1 MADKI
6 IVNKP
11 GTVYSISVN
20 IGMLFSADDPTG
32 GKTPSIMGLT
42 PAEGQSLPTGEHA
55 ADAIDFLPLLTGGA
69 TAVVLFNP
77 QNLEDLQTIFTS
89 PPSVVVNPCTHLI
102 ISPSEFFVVTELP
115 SKALPAQV
123 TSGSAGSSNVT
134 VDNTSVVIGR
144 GAAVGEY
151 AYAIAI
157 GASAGHV
164 DSKNSLSIG
173 VHSEAAGNGALAI
186 GCGGDADE
194 GWLNNSINGYG
205 YAWTEAYG
213 QGATAIGLSTYAKG
227 DGAIAIGNYVVNS
240 NPHSIVLGGGAQ
252 GTKRDE
258 MLTTRLFLMPAG
270 SPLANKYEGGAACM
284 GYTVQQGPVRDFED
298 VSTSIIECGTRKL
311 SEIFT
316 NNTAFAPASL
326 DPDVEHIPFNPD
338 ADGLPHDTEPSNKRQ
353 QVKALPEN
361 PLLAG
366 IKDKIKEKIASW
378 PTTSKL
384 ESMVAQAV
392 NTTTKE

>member
-20 IGMLFSADDPTG
+20 IGMLFSDDDPTD

-42 PAEGQSLPTGEHA
+42 PAEGQSLPTGDHA
-55 ADAIDFLPLLTGGA
+55 AGAIDFLPLLTGGA

-77 QNLEDLQTIFTS
+77 QNLADLQTIFTS

-134 VDNTSVVIGR
+134 VDNTSVVIGDSAR
-144 GAAVGEY
+144 VGES
-151 AYAIAI
+151 AYAVAI
-157 GASAGHV
+157 GPNTGRV

-173 VHSEAAGNGALAI
+173 VHASATGNGALAI

-194 GWLNNSINGYG
+194 GWMNESVNCYH
-205 YAWTEAYG
+205 YAWTTASG
-213 QGATAIGLSTYAKG
+213 QGATAIGLCTDARG
-227 DGAIAIGNYVVNS
+227 DGAIAIGNYIVNS
-240 NPHSIVLGGGAQ
+240 NPYSIVLGGGAQ
-252 GTKRDE
+252 GSKRE
-258 MLTTRLFLMPAG
+258 EILTTRLFLMPAG

-284 GYTVQQGPVRDFED
+284 GYTVQRGPVTDYIDGSEY
-298 VSTSIIECGTRKL
+298 IIECGTRKL

-316 NNTAFAPASL
+316 NNTAFAPLAL
-326 DPDVEHIPFNPD
+326 DPDVAHIPFNPD
-338 ADGLPHDTEPSNKRQ
+338 ADGLPRDKESSNKRQ
-353 QVKALPEN
+353 QVKAMPEN
-361 PLLAG
+361 PLLAD
-366 IKDKIKEKIASW
+366 IKVKVKEKFASW

-384 ESMVAQAV
+384 ESMVAQVV
-392 NTTTKE
+392 NTTTNE